1 MLWLRGYLSTV
12 VILATLDLD
21 DVRTLLALMLR
32 RESMRVR
39 VSLGKAAP
47 LATTAC
53 ETPAVRGA
61 RLGQTPAVCH
71 VGQGSLRRVKK

>member
-1 MLWLRGYLSTV
+1 MLRLRGYLSTV

-32 RESMRVR
+32 RESMRVH

-53 ETPAVRGA
+53 
-61 RLGQTPAVCH
+61 
-71 VGQGSLRRVKK
+71 